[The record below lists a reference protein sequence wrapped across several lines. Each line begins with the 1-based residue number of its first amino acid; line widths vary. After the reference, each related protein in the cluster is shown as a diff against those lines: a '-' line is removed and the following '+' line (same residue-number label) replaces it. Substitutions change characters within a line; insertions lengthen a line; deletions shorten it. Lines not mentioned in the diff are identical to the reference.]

1 MCILLAYKHAFLY
14 LISCANIWSRYCFA
28 KMLSR
33 PIDFIPRK
41 KKQKTFV
48 SRFVPLAC
56 YPIIIYR
63 LCWLCHSYYIFS
75 LRAEKELASNSYLI
89 WLFVSYLLVK
99 FLLVDKRQT
108 EKNTNKHTCVD
119 VENCSMHICFHTV
132 CLCFN
137 KPKKFK
143 EERKIVQFPEVSSKV
158 LRPLTTQPILF
169 RFVLVCMFWL

>member
-1 MCILLAYKHAFLY
+1 MCILLAHKHACFY
-14 LISCANIWSRYCFA
+14 LISCANISSRYCFA

-41 KKQKTFV
+41 KKQKAKTFV

-99 FLLVDKRQT
+99 FLLVYKRRT
-108 EKNTNKHTCVD
+108 EKNKQTH
-119 VENCSMHICFHTV
+119 M
-132 CLCFN
+132 
-137 KPKKFK
+137 
-143 EERKIVQFPEVSSKV
+143 R
-158 LRPLTTQPILF
+158 R
-169 RFVLVCMFWL
+169 R